1 MKNKLKEYLNK
12 LYVELVMKN
21 RLDGW
26 YTKWLHKKIKE
37 TEQKI
42 KECD

>member
-26 YTKWLHKKIKE
+26 HVKWLHKKVKE

>member
-12 LYVELVMKN
+12 LNVELVMKD

-26 YTKWLHKKIKE
+26 HVKWLRKNIKE
-37 TEQKI
+37 TKQKI
-42 KECD
+42 KKCD